1 MSELLPVRALG
12 LSEDETDALSELLDV
27 WSRKRAKNLLLSV
40 YYDSKQ
46 AFQDLGISL
55 PPQMRNVKAALGWP
69 AKGVRALAR
78 KHVFEGFSLAGEPD
92 AFDLNEMLER
102 NRFDLELPQAISSA
116 YKHSCSF
123 ITTTRGDTSAGEPE
137 VMIQARDAEWSAAV
151 WDRRRREIRHALAI
165 TDVDERT
172 QPTEAVL
179 FMRHAT
185 LQLTRTFGV
194 WRAHHLPNRT
204 GRVLVEPL
212 VYDPQ
217 LSRPFGRSRITREV
231 RYLTDSA
238 IRTLL
243 RTETSA
249 EFYSSPQRYALG
261 VKEEAF
267 KDSGRWQAILG
278 RLLALELNEEGEK
291 PTVGQFPQMTMSPH
305 LEHYRQLAQNFCS
318 ETGLPMSMVGIFAD
332 NPASAEAQQAAEAA
346 LAEEAEYQW
355 RVFRPSLLRVQQNAL
370 MLRDSLTEPPA
381 ESWKSQVNWTPA
393 RYVSPQ
399 ASSDYVVKAVGA
411 DPQLA
416 GTSVMRRRLGMT
428 QAEIEEV
435 EAEIRRRSSPGLL
448 AQVLEAR
455 GSTAGGERV
464 DGQRD
469 PKETADARLS
479 QINVYRVATQSGAEQ
494 ASAARYAAG
503 EIPITALAFREG
515 YEPVTLRRTESE

>member
-1 MSELLPVRALG
+1 MSELLPVRAIG
-12 LSEDETDALSELLDV
+12 LTDEETDALSELLDV

-46 AFQDLGISL
+46 VFRDLGISL

-78 KHVFEGFSLAGEPD
+78 KHVFEGFSLEGEPD
-92 AFDLNEMLER
+92 AFDLNEMLAR

-116 YKHSCSF
+116 YKHSCAF

-165 TDVDERT
+165 TDADERA

-185 LQLTRTFGV
+185 LQLTRRFGV
-194 WRAHHLPNRT
+194 WRATRLPNRT

-231 RYLTDSA
+231 RYLTDAA

-261 VKEEAF
+261 VKEDAF
-267 KDSGRWQAILG
+267 KDAGRWQAILG
-278 RLLALELNEEGEK
+278 RMLALELNEEGEK
-291 PTVGQFPQMTMSPH
+291 PQVGQFSQMTMAPH

-370 MLRDSLTEPPA
+370 MLRDGLTEPPV
-381 ESWKSQVNWTPA
+381 ESWKSQLNWTPA

-399 ASSDYVVKAVGA
+399 ASGDFVVKAVGA
-411 DPQLA
+411 DPELA

-435 EAEIRRRSSPGLL
+435 EAEIRRRGAPGLL
-448 AQVLEAR
+448 EQIMGRAGASDT
-455 GSTAGGERV
+455 STEGG
-464 DGQRD
+464 GQSD
-469 PKETADARLS
+469 PKADAEARLS

-494 ASAARYAAG
+494 DSAARYAAG
-503 EIPITALAFREG
+503 EIPITALTFREG
-515 YEPVTLRRTESE
+515 YEPVTLRRASEE